1 MFAGF
6 SLRTALTALLV
17 LGTATSSVLA
27 SDPCVPRDEDKDWVT
42 VWGAMPQLTEPHN
55 LPPVPFNETG
65 RVFHDSTIRQTV
77 KASLATSTL
86 RLEISNAFGGSD
98 LPITAVSVALPV
110 DPSRAGG
117 SAIQPNTAQEV
128 TFSGS
133 RSIIVPQ
140 GALVLSDPIDIAV
153 ESESILA
160 ISIYLADGQTTNDL
174 TSHPG
179 SRTTSWLVHGNHVAD
194 ADFNNATP
202 SDHWYL
208 ISALEAPLNTPGA
221 DEEAA
226 TIAIIGDSL
235 TDGRGSTTNAN
246 NRWPDQLLARLNA
259 DNNATTS
266 ARRPA
271 IAILNQGAGGNRVLA
286 DGLGPNAMARIDR
299 DVLSHPGVRY
309 VLFFIGVNDIGTA
322 AAEPGPQAVV
332 GDRLAQAFHQMA
344 TRLRRHGLAVFGAT
358 LTPMSG
364 PGQAYGHPE
373 REKTRQGLNEWI
385 RAAEG
390 TVFDAVVDF
399 DAMVRDPENPET
411 LAPPY
416 NEGDHL
422 HLSPRGYQAMADGFD
437 LELFARFAG
446 AGRRF

>member
-1 MFAGF
+1 M
-6 SLRTALTALLV
+6 
-17 LGTATSSVLA
+17 
-27 SDPCVPRDEDKDWVT
+27 
-42 VWGAMPQLTEPHN
+42 
-55 LPPVPFNETG
+55 
-65 RVFHDSTIRQTV
+65 
-77 KASLATSTL
+77 SLATSTL

-98 LPITAVSVALPV
+98 LPITAVSVALPD
-110 DPSRAGG
+110 DPSQAGG
-117 SAIQPNTAQEV
+117 SAIQANTAREV

-133 RSIIVPQ
+133 SSIIVPK
-140 GALVLSDPIDIAV
+140 GALVLSDPIDISV
-153 ESESILA
+153 EAESILA
-160 ISIYLADGQTTNDL
+160 ISTYLADGQTTNDI

-194 ADFNNATP
+194 ADFEDATP

-208 ISALEAPLNTPGA
+208 ISALEAPLSTPGE
-221 DEEAA
+221 DEAA
-226 TIAIIGDSL
+226 TIAIVGDSL

-259 DNNATTS
+259 DNSTAAST
-266 ARRPA
+266 RPA
-271 IAILNQGAGGNRVLA
+271 IAILNQAAGGNRVLA

-322 AAEPGPQAVV
+322 AAEPAAQAEV
-332 GDRLAQAFHQMA
+332 GDRLAEAFHQMA
-344 TRLRRHGLAVFGAT
+344 TRMRRHGLAVFGAT

-373 REKTRQGLNEWI
+373 REKTRQSLNQWI
-385 RAAEG
+385 RDAEG

-399 DAMVRDPENPET
+399 DAMVRDPENPEM
-411 LAPPY
+411 LAEPY
-416 NEGDHL
+416 NEGDYL
-422 HLSPRGYQAMADGFD
+422 HLSPEGYQAMADGFD
-437 LELFARFAG
+437 LELFSRFAG

>member
-1 MFAGF
+1 MRAGF

-17 LGTATSSVLA
+17 LGTSTSALA
-27 SDPCVPRDEDKDWVT
+27 SDNCAPPVEDRDWIT
-42 VWGAMPQLTEPHN
+42 VWGSMPQLTELHN
-55 LPPVPFNETG
+55 LPPEPFNETG
-65 RVFHDSTIRQTV
+65 LVFHDTTIRQTV
-77 KASLATSTL
+77 KVSLATSTL

-98 LPITAVSVALPV
+98 LPITAVSVALPE
-110 DPSRAGG
+110 DPSQAGG
-117 SAIQPNTAQEV
+117 SAIQPNTARQV

-133 RSIIVPQ
+133 SSIVVPM

-153 ESESILA
+153 ADESILA
-160 ISIYLADGQTTNDL
+160 ISIYLADGQTTNDI

-194 ADFNNATP
+194 ADLDNATP

-208 ISALEAPLNTPGA
+208 ISALEAPLSTPGGN
-221 DEEAA
+221 EAA
-226 TIAIIGDSL
+226 TFAIVGDSL

-246 NRWPDQLLARLNA
+246 NRWPDQLLSRLIA
-259 DNNATTS
+259 DNSTASTG
-266 ARRPA
+266 RPA
-271 IAILNQGAGGNRVLA
+271 IAILNQAAGGNRVLA

-322 AAEPGPQAVV
+322 AAEPGPQAAV

-344 TRLRRHGLAVFGAT
+344 TRMRRHGLAVFGAT

-364 PGQAYGHPE
+364 PDQVYGHPE
-373 REKTRQGLNEWI
+373 REKTRQSLNEWI
-385 RAAEG
+385 REAEG

-399 DAMVRDPENPET
+399 DAMVRDPENPER
-411 LAPPY
+411 LAEEY
-416 NEGDHL
+416 DEGDHL

-437 LELFARFAG
+437 LDLFSRF
-446 AGRRF
+446 